1 MADRLKNKVALITG
15 GSSGLG
21 LNTAKRFLAEGAKV
35 VIADIQDS
43 REPDFVTS
51 AGKNLHFVRCDVTK
65 EKDIENAIAAAVK
78 TFGGLDILFNNAGGG
93 GDLSPLRT
101 ISAEGFTRTMEFLAT
116 SVIMG
121 MKHAAPV
128 MKARG
133 GGSIINVA
141 STAAIE
147 AGWGPIAYS
156 AGKAAVIHLTVMG
169 ATELACDNIRVNT
182 VTPGLIMTPLAYRP
196 SGDAE
201 EDKKRLALVTAAA
214 ADLQPIRRA
223 GHPDDITNAVLFLAS
238 DESTFITGTNTV
250 VDGGMIVGGRH
261 SWDPESPSP
270 LQKARR
276 GT

>member
-1 MADRLKNKVALITG
+1 MTDRLKNKVALITG

-21 LNTAKRFLAEGAKV
+21 LATVKRFLAEGAKI

-43 REPDFVTS
+43 REPDFIAK
-51 AGKNLHFVRCDVTK
+51 AGNDIHFVRCDVTK
-65 EKDIENAIAAAVK
+65 ESDMENAVAAAVQ

-101 ISAEGFTRTMEFLAT
+101 ISAEGFTRTMTFLAT
-116 SVIMG
+116 SVAMG
-121 MKHAAPV
+121 MKYAAPA

-141 STAAIE
+141 STAALE

-156 AGKAAVIHLTVMG
+156 AGKAAVIQLTVIG
-169 ATELACDNIRVNT
+169 AAELACDKIRVNT

-196 SGDAE
+196 SGNSE
-201 EDKKRLALVTAAA
+201 EDKMRLARVSAAA

-223 GHPDDITNAVLFLAS
+223 GQPDDIANAVLFLAS
-238 DESTFITGTNTV
+238 DESTFITGTNTI
-250 VDGGMIVGGRH
+250 VDGGMTVGGRH
-261 SWDPESPSP
+261 AWDPESPSP
-270 LQKARR
+270 LMKART